1 MEEKILELLRSH
13 FNLYHSE
20 CILSMLFDD
29 NINIHTF
36 KCEVEKIIEAEK
48 NDIDE
53 YDNPEIAS

>member
-29 NINIHTF
+29 EMDIQTF
-36 KCEVEKIIEAEK
+36 KNEVEKIIDAEK

-53 YDNPEIAS
+53 YNNPGD

>member
-1 MEEKILELLRSH
+1 MEEKILEILRSK

-29 NINIHTF
+29 EMDIQTF
-36 KCEVEKIIEAEK
+36 KNEVEKIIDAEK

-53 YDNPEIAS
+53 YNNPGDC

>member
-29 NINIHTF
+29 EMDIQTF
-36 KCEVEKIIEAEK
+36 KNEVEKIIDAEK

-53 YDNPEIAS
+53 YNNPGDC

>member
-1 MEEKILELLRSH
+1 MEEKLLEILRSK

-29 NINIHTF
+29 EMDIQTF
-36 KCEVEKIIEAEK
+36 KNEVEKIIDAEK

-53 YDNPEIAS
+53 YNNPGDC

>member
-1 MEEKILELLRSH
+1 MEEKLLEILRSK

-29 NINIHTF
+29 EMDIQTF
-36 KCEVEKIIEAEK
+36 KNEVEKIIDAEK

-53 YDNPEIAS
+53 YNNPGVC